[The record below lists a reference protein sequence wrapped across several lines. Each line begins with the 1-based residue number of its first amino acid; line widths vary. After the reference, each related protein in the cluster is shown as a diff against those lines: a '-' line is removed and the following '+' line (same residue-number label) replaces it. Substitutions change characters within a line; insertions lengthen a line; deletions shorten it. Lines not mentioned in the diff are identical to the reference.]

1 MLQVPVLRPVDLLPR
16 LLRRL
21 LLMPE
26 NIVLFVCVQNAGRSL
41 MAEAI
46 FNADP
51 PPGWRA
57 RSGGTRPAEQPNPRT
72 ERLLAEIGLAI
83 PPHPPQLATPDMI
96 AQAKV
101 RITMGCLDDAECPA
115 NLKTLKMVD
124 WALPDP
130 VALDDDA
137 VRRLRNDIR
146 ERVRG
151 LRTELV
157 LRDRRARSL
166 SSSLP

>member
-1 MLQVPVLRPVDLLPR
+1 MPDQV
-16 LLRRL
+16 
-21 LLMPE
+21 
-26 NIVLFVCVQNAGRSL
+26 VLFVCVENAGRSL

-51 PPGWRA
+51 PHGWRA
-57 RSGGTRPAEQPNPRT
+57 ESGGTRPAQQASPRT
-72 ERLLAEIGLAI
+72 RKVLNEIGLEL
-83 PPHPPQLATPDMI
+83 PDHPPQMATQEMI
-96 AQAKV
+96 QQAKV

-130 VALDDDA
+130 SALDDDG
-137 VRRLRNDIR
+137 VRKVRNEIR

-157 LRDRRARSL
+157 LRDRRARALVDRSQ
-166 SSSLP
+166 